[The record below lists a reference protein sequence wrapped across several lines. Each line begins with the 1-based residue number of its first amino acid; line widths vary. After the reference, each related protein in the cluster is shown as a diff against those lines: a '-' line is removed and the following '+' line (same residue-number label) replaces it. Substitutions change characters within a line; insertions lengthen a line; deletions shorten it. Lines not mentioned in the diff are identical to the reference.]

1 MICHFISFRI
11 YRSLDSF
18 DFDQTT
24 YRDVQ
29 NVPRLNRPTLRLR
42 LGQQRQESKRREEVR
57 SRVDP
62 ISIQPSLKGVRVHL
76 LREPF
81 GSLGAG
87 GYVGVSLGYAV
98 V

>member
-1 MICHFISFRI
+1 MSDI
-11 YRSLDSF
+11 
-18 DFDQTT
+18 T
-24 YRDVQ
+24 YGDVQ
-29 NVPRLNRPTLRLR
+29 NVPRLNRPSLRLR
-42 LGQQRQESKRREEVR
+42 LGQQRQESKRREEIG

-62 ISIQPSLKGVRVHL
+62 ISIQPSLERVRVHL

>member
-1 MICHFISFRI
+1 MIRHFISFHI
-11 YRSLDSF
+11 NIDLSHPF
-18 DFDQTT
+18 DRVT

-42 LGQQRQESKRREEVR
+42 LGQQRQESKRREEIR

-62 ISIQPSLKGVRVHL
+62 ISIQPSLERVRVHL
-76 LREPF
+76 LGEAF